1 MLTFDPI
8 PHARVVRHRGRQATA
23 PWAPRSTEPGPL
35 RAHLRDALG
44 LALGLW
50 PLTAIVL
57 LTAGLVIMAANSG
70 AP

>member
-8 PHARVVRHRGRQATA
+8 PHARVVRHGGQKTPA
-23 PWAPRSTEPGPL
+23 PWAPRPSEPGPI
-35 RAHLRDALG
+35 RTHLRDALG

-57 LTAGLVIMAANSG
+57 LSVGLVILAANSG